1 MAFFELDNDVESGVD
16 IRVFGVGGG
25 GNNALNRMIAANIKG
40 VEFIAVNTD
49 RQALGRCTASKQ
61 ICIGEQTTRG
71 NGAGADPEKGAKA
84 AEESAEEIKAAIEG
98 ADMVFIATG
107 MGGGTGTGAAPV
119 VARIAKEMGVL
130 TVGIVTKPFKFEGP
144 KRMAQAERGINEISK
159 YVDSL
164 VVIPNERLKELS
176 EEKIT
181 LMNAFGIVDDILKHG
196 VKSISDT
203 INFAGYINLDFADV
217 CAIMRDA
224 GLAHMGIGEATG
236 ENKAIEAAKKAMAS
250 PLLETSI
257 DGATGILI
265 NFVVSPGVGLDETD
279 EASTL
284 ISEKSSANATIIWG
298 ISVDESLDDEVRVT
312 IIATGFERK
321 KNFKK
326 PNDDG
331 EIRIRPIRPSA
342 VDINIEKV
350 VEPQLEENE
359 EEDIPRFRP
368 APAPK
373 RPSMQDTTDNEIDDI
388 LDIVNRARKK
398 PLNDDFNKQY

>member
-25 GNNALNRMIAANIKG
+25 GNNAVNRMIASNIKG

-49 RQALGRCTASKQ
+49 RQALGRCSATRQ

-71 NGAGADPEKGAKA
+71 NGAGADPEKGKNA
-84 AEESAEEIKAAIEG
+84 AEESAEEIKAAMEG
-98 ADMVFIATG
+98 ADMVFVATG

-119 VARIAKEMGVL
+119 VARIAKELGVL

-144 KRMAQAERGINEISK
+144 RRMAQAERGINEISK

-164 VVIPNERLKELS
+164 VVIPNERLKEIS

-217 CAIMRDA
+217 CSIMKDA
-224 GLAHMGIGEATG
+224 GLAHMGIGEAKG
-236 ENKAIEAAKKAMAS
+236 ENKAVEAAKKAMAS

-265 NFVVSPGVGLDETD
+265 NFTVSPGVGLDETD

-284 ISEKSSANATIIWG
+284 ISEKSSANANIIWG

-321 KNFKK
+321 KPVKK
-326 PNDDG
+326 FDDG
-331 EIRIRPIRPSA
+331 EIRINPIRPA
-342 VDINIEKV
+342 V
-350 VEPQLEENE
+350 VEIDEQEEANASDVPQ
-359 EEDIPRFRP
+359 FRP
-368 APAPK
+368 APSVRKPV
-373 RPSMQDTTDNEIDDI
+373 SQDTGDTEIDDI

-398 PLNDDFNKQY
+398 PLNDDFKKQY